1 MVEPPNPD
9 APRRLPARPFPPYAF
24 VPGKFPHPI
33 TDPAGH
39 SYGATPIAGEDEFLW
54 AVDLFNHGYYWE
66 AHEAWE
72 AAWKEQG
79 RRGREADFI
88 KGLIKLAAA
97 GVKARE
103 GNAKG
108 VARHARRARELFVSV
123 QAANQGDE
131 MRGCSLM
138 KLIAVAEAIT
148 RDAQTL
154 INTSPEPVVHVFDAV
169 IDVRQ

>member
-1 MVEPPNPD
+1 MAEPPNPD
-9 APRRLPARPFPPYAF
+9 PPRHLPTRPLPPYAF

-39 SYGATPIAGEDEFLW
+39 SYGAIPLSGDYEFLW

-79 RRGREADFI
+79 RSGREADFS

-103 GNAKG
+103 GNAEG
-108 VARHARRARELFVSV
+108 VARHARRARELFASV
-123 QAANQGDE
+123 QAAHQGGD

-138 KLIAVAEAIT
+138 KLIQMAEAI
-148 RDAQTL
+148 AHEAPAL
-154 INTSPEPVVHVFDAV
+154 INTSPEPVVRVFGAV
-169 IDVRQ
+169 IEVRQ